1 MPPVKFF
8 ESLDLDPIGL
18 FLDEHYKKNG
28 MILDEQIPSHGPDD
42 GDVM

>member
-18 FLDEHYKKNG
+18 FLDGHRLVAFGG
-28 MILDEQIPSHGPDD
+28 MVSTVFD
-42 GDVM
+42 GLTDNT